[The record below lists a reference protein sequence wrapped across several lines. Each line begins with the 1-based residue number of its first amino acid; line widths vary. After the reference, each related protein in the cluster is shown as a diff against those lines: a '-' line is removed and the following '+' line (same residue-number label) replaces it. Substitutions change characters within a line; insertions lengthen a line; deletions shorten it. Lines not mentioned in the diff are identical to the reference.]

1 MNSVTTPVLFPPLLM
16 ATDGSSSARLAQKW
30 LYLIAQTLQP
40 FGTELNGQP
49 VPVVTA
55 VTIQPRR
62 SSRSNRLL
70 RRIRRV
76 PEASP
81 ENQDRPHPND
91 APSENLLSE
100 THLAE
105 LLHADFPADF
115 PLSIQVRRGRPAT
128 EILNCASTLGAGLIA
143 VGSRGTGGVRE
154 LLLGSISAV
163 VARYST
169 CSVLVARGN
178 PESAEPRLNHVLVV
192 VSPSLAT
199 QGAIAA
205 TRQLIPAGIQ
215 RITILYIQPFLNAG
229 YLFGPFVAPTPSWQ
243 LNQSLQKVQREQGE
257 HILNL
262 AKAALE
268 APNLE
273 IQTLLQTSEPGPLI
287 CQVAQQQAVDLVI
300 LGSDP
305 KRRSLPSLPT
315 RRKAKTPNSTPDDL
329 RPVLRNARLSTT
341 EDYAIHHAPC
351 PVLLCRPTQPMT
363 GSNVTE

>member
-40 FGTELNGQP
+40 LGAEVNGQP
-49 VPVVTA
+49 LVTA

-70 RRIRRV
+70 RRIRWG
-76 PEASP
+76 PEALP

-115 PLSIQVRRGRPAT
+115 PISIQVRRGRPAT

-154 LLLGSISAV
+154 LLLGSISTV
-163 VARYST
+163 VARYSS
-169 CSVLVARGN
+169 CSVLVARGSL
-178 PESAEPRLNHVLVV
+178 ESAEPSLNHVMVV
-192 VSPSLAT
+192 VSASLAT

-205 TRQLIPAGIQ
+205 TRQLIPAGIR

-305 KRRSLPSLPT
+305 KRRSLLPSLPP

-341 EDYAIHHAPC
+341 EDYTIHHAPC
-351 PVLLCRPTQPMT
+351 PILLCRPTQPMT